1 MRDPGRRFYFILAE
15 KLGCTVGELLS
26 RISSSEITEWVAHL
40 SLMNEEEKVGR
51 ARAESKAKTTPKI
64 TAMGRGR

>member
-1 MRDPGRRFYFILAE
+1 MRDPGRRFYFFLAE

-26 RISSSEITEWVAHL
+26 RISSSELIEWAAHFHL
-40 SLMNEEEKVGR
+40 TNEE
-51 ARAESKAKTTPKI
+51 SKSAGKRTKETPKI